1 MFTGQFQPSGFSYTH
16 TYGAAEAQG
25 SAYWEAQRK
34 RWYDLMW
41 ATTIGDPQRREY
53 EKLANNARI
62 NRDAAAKV
70 EQMSE
75 GPAPATVSDEDAA
88 ASLTFSEGGGVVRI
102 DTAGAKAAEV
112 VRAPPRRTS
121 RGRST
126 SRGRKDEGF
135 SNTQIALG
143 IFGVVSL
150 LAVVGIVAQ
159 RRSSGE

>member
-41 ATTIGDPQRREY
+41 ATNIGDPQRREY

-75 GPAPATVSDEDAA
+75 GPAPVSDEDAA
-88 ASLTFSEGGGVVRI
+88 AALTFSEGGGVVRI
-102 DTAGAKAAEV
+102 DTAGAKAAGTV
-112 VRAPPRRTS
+112 SAPPRRT
-121 RGRST
+121 G
-126 SRGRKDEGF
+126 RGRKDEGF
-135 SNTQIALG
+135 SNGQIALG

>member
-41 ATTIGDPQRREY
+41 ATNIGDPQRREY

-88 ASLTFSEGGGVVRI
+88 AAMTFSEGGGVVRI
-102 DTAGAKAAEV
+102 DTAGAKSAGT
-112 VRAPPRRTS
+112 VRAPPRRTRWGS
-121 RGRST
+121 TRG
-126 SRGRKDEGF
+126 GRKDEGF
-135 SNTQIALG
+135 SNGQIALG

-150 LAVVGIVAQ
+150 LAVAGLVAQ

>member
-25 SAYWEAQRK
+25 SAYWEEQRQ
-34 RWYDLMW
+34 RWNTLMW
-41 ATTIGDPQRREY
+41 ATNIGDPQRREY
-53 EKLANNARI
+53 EKLANNARK
-62 NRDAAAKV
+62 NRDAAYKM
-70 EQMSE
+70 EQASE
-75 GPAPATVSDEDAA
+75 PASEESADD
-88 ASLTFSEGGGVVRI
+88 LTFNEGGGVVKI
-102 DTAGAKAAEV
+102 TTVAPKAAE
-112 VRAPPRRTS
+112 APRKAASRSAASRR
-121 RGRST
+121 T

>member
-41 ATTIGDPQRREY
+41 ATNIGDPQRREY

-102 DTAGAKAAEV
+102 DTAGAKAAGV

-121 RGRST
+121 RGR
-126 SRGRKDEGF
+126 KDEGF
-135 SNTQIALG
+135 STGQIALG

-150 LAVVGIVAQ
+150 LAVVGLVAQ